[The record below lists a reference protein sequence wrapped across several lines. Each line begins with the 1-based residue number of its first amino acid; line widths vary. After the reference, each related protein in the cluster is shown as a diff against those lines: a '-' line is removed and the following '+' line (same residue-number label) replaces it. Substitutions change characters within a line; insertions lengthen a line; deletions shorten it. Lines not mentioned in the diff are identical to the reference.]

1 MTTGITSV
9 SQLVTVIR
17 NQLSAHAPAGKT
29 PAGKTQA
36 GAANKHAPGKQRGA
50 SPYAEENLG
59 PLIELRVRQIGRDD
73 PQRGRKAFRVFLEAV
88 LLSHFGSGMVND
100 PAFHQM
106 VDDIQLAMEGNVEC
120 ARLIDS
126 AIAQLLA
133 EK

>member
-1 MTTGITSV
+1 MTTGISSV
-9 SQLVTVIR
+9 NQLVAVIR

-29 PAGKTQA
+29 QA
-36 GAANKHAPGKQRGA
+36 GAARKQEAGKKRDA
-50 SPYAEENLG
+50 NPYDAENLG
-59 PLIELRVRQIGRDD
+59 ALIELRVRQIGRDD

-88 LLSHFGSGMVND
+88 LLSHFGPGMVND

-106 VDDIQLAMEGNVEC
+106 VGDIQLAMEGNAEC
-120 ARLIDS
+120 ARLVDS